1 MSATATGRYA
11 TFGEWK
17 MPELGWKQD
26 DNGNVTVTMT
36 YDDWQN
42 LVLAMG
48 YAGGHIL
55 KNDERKHHYRHLAL
69 MNRLNVGNPHFR
81 PYEIPEEAE
90 S

>member
-17 MPELGWKQD
+17 MPELGWKQE
-26 DNGNVTVTMT
+26 NGTVTVTMT
-36 YDDWQN
+36 MDDWQRF
-42 LVLAMG
+42 VLAMG
-48 YAGGHIL
+48 YAGGAIL
-55 KNDERKHHYRHLAL
+55 KTEGTQFHRKHLAL

-81 PYEIPEEAE
+81 PYEIPEEVE